1 MAALLTRALLAETGA
16 ELTKSARAP
25 EFVLPTLLMPTAFYL
40 LFGVML
46 SQSGAAAAYL
56 LATYGVFAVM
66 GPSLF
71 GFGAGVASERERGW
85 LTLKRTAPIPGL
97 VHVGARLGATLLF
110 SALALMPLYA
120 AAGFAGDV
128 ALRREAWALLLTCHV
143 LAVIPFS
150 LLGLAIGFTF
160 GANAAVAVANL
171 AFLGL
176 AVLGGLWFPA
186 TLFPDALQAV
196 ARVLPSYHLA
206 ELALT
211 VVRADGEK
219 TAPGHLAVIL
229 TMCAAFAALAAWRWS
244 RQR

>member
-1 MAALLTRALLAETGA
+1 MSLSTRALLNETGA
-16 ELTKSARAP
+16 ELTKSFRAP
-25 EFVLPTLLMPTAFYL
+25 EFVLPTLLMPTTFYL

-46 SQSGAAAAYL
+46 SQSGGAAAYL

-85 LTLKRTAPIPGL
+85 LSLKRTAPVPGYL
-97 VHVGARLGATLLF
+97 HVAARLAATVLF
-110 SALALMPLYA
+110 GALALLPLYA

-128 ALRREAWALLLTCHV
+128 ALARSDWAVLLACHV
-143 LAVIPFS
+143 LAVVPFS

-186 TLFPDALQAV
+186 SMFPDGLRAVGQA
-196 ARVLPSYHLA
+196 LPSYHLA
-206 ELALT
+206 EVALA
-211 VVRADGEK
+211 VVRPEPDRNVLV
-219 TAPGHLAVIL
+219 HLAIIL
-229 TMCAAFAALAAWRWS
+229 ATTGLLGALAAWRWS
-244 RQR
+244 RQA

>member
-1 MAALLTRALLAETGA
+1 MSLSTRALLNEIGA
-16 ELTKSARAP
+16 ELTKSLRAP
-25 EFVLPTLLMPTAFYL
+25 EFVLPTLLMPTTFYL

-46 SQSGAAAAYL
+46 SQSGGAAAYL

-85 LTLKRTAPIPGL
+85 LSLKRTAPVPGYL
-97 VHVGARLGATLLF
+97 YVVARLAATVLF
-110 SALALMPLYA
+110 GALALLPLYA

-128 ALRREAWALLLTCHV
+128 TLARSDWALLLLCHV
-143 LAVIPFS
+143 LAVVPFS

-160 GANAAVAVANL
+160 GANAAVAIANL

-186 TLFPDALQAV
+186 SMFPDGLRAVGQA
-196 ARVLPSYHLA
+196 LPSYHLA
-206 ELALT
+206 EVALAVVRPDPTRKVLPHIAIIALT
-211 VVRADGEK
+211 TGVLG
-219 TAPGHLAVIL
+219 
-229 TMCAAFAALAAWRWS
+229 ALAAWRWS